1 VGKKKENNPMSNV
14 GILANIKKPVIKEA
28 LPQFFKD
35 MESSKYIFKIP
46 DYLSNILPIIPDH
59 IKIVK
64 EDELLDTS
72 DIFVSFGGDGTIL
85 RNARLI
91 GSRQKPIL
99 GINLGGLGFLTA
111 SSLAMAKQHLEAYFV
126 GSLDVAMRSVLQVE
140 IEGETETHFFLNDLV
155 VDKAGFA
162 RLIKI
167 TTHIDEKL
175 LNSYIAD
182 GLIIST
188 PTGSTAY
195 SLANGGPIVVPLT
208 NAFIINPICPHTLS
222 NRPIVISDHACITLS
237 VESEI
242 GEFNVFGDGQ
252 MIGTYPQG
260 TTVSLRKADYQVH
273 LVQVPEQE
281 FYTILREKLGWGED
295 FREKNKSD
303 QS

>member
-1 VGKKKENNPMSNV
+1 VEKSEHLFQIPEYYTSVLESIPTYINTIEEEN
-14 GILANIKKPVIKEA
+14 
-28 LPQFFKD
+28 
-35 MESSKYIFKIP
+35 
-46 DYLSNILPIIPDH
+46 
-59 IKIVK
+59 
-64 EDELLDTS
+64 LLDSS
-72 DIFVSFGGDGTIL
+72 DLFISFGGDGTIL
-85 RNARLI
+85 KNARII

-111 SSLAMAKQHLEAYFV
+111 SSIQMAKRHVDAFFSGKL
-126 GSLDVAMRSVLQVE
+126 SVEKRTVLKVKIESEKE
-140 IEGETETHFFLNDLV
+140 IHFFLNDLV
-155 VDKAGFA
+155 VDKAGFS

-175 LNSYIAD
+175 LNSYMAD

-222 NRPIVISDHACITLS
+222 NRPIVVSDHACIQLNI
-237 VESEI
+237 ESEI

-252 MIGTYPQG
+252 MIGTYPEG
-260 TTVSLRKADYQVH
+260 TTVSLQKAAYQVH
-273 LVQVPEQE
+273 LVQVPDQE

-295 FREKNKSD
+295 FRDKNKSNKRVKI
-303 QS
+303 

>member
-1 VGKKKENNPMSNV
+1 MPKV
-14 GILANIKKPVIKEA
+14 GILANTKKPLMKDVLPAFLKQVKSSTHTFQIPDNYKSVLSTIPEHITVIKEN
-28 LPQFFKD
+28 K
-35 MESSKYIFKIP
+35 
-46 DYLSNILPIIPDH
+46 
-59 IKIVK
+59 
-64 EDELLDTS
+64 LLDSS
-72 DIFVSFGGDGTIL
+72 DLIISFGGDGTIL
-85 RNARLI
+85 RNAQLI
-91 GSRQKPIL
+91 GKRQIPIL

-111 SSLAMAKQHLEAYFV
+111 SSLQLAAKHIDEYFNNR
-126 GSLDVAMRSVLQVE
+126 LDVEKRTVLQVK
-140 IEGETETHFFLNDLV
+140 IDGENEAHFLLNDLV

-167 TTHIDEKL
+167 TTHIDERL
-175 LNSYIAD
+175 LNYYVAD

-222 NRPIVISDHACITLS
+222 NRPIVVSDHACVTLS

-260 TTVSLRKADYQVH
+260 TKISLKKADYQVH
-273 LVQVPEQE
+273 LVQVPEKE

-295 FREKNKSD
+295 IRDKNKNE
-303 QS
+303 

>member
-1 VGKKKENNPMSNV
+1 MPKV
-14 GILANIKKPVIKEA
+14 GILANTKKPLIKDV
-28 LPQFFKD
+28 LPEFLK
-35 MESSKYIFKIP
+35 EVKSSKHVFLIP
-46 DYLSNILPIIPDH
+46 DKYQSVLTNIPEY
-59 IKIVK
+59 IKIV
-64 EDELLDTS
+64 EENDLLISS
-72 DIFVSFGGDGTIL
+72 DLIISFGGDGTIL
-85 RNARLI
+85 RNAQLI
-91 GSRQKPIL
+91 GHRQKPIL

-111 SSLAMAKQHLEAYFV
+111 SSLQMANQHIDEYFNDYLNV
-126 GSLDVAMRSVLQVE
+126 EKRTVLQVN
-140 IEGETETHFFLNDLV
+140 IDGEKEAHYLLNDLV

-167 TTHIDEKL
+167 TTHIDKRL
-175 LNSYIAD
+175 LNYYMAD

-222 NRPIVISDHACITLS
+222 NRPIVVSDQACVTMSI
-237 VESEI
+237 ESEI

-260 TTVSLRKADYQVH
+260 TKVFLKKADYQVH
-273 LVQVPEQE
+273 LVQVPDKE

-295 FREKNKSD
+295 FREKNKSEE
-303 QS
+303 